1 MQCSAE
7 LSEPALDNQMSEIRY
22 TPGPLAPELPLGSHI
37 SEFSSPCFTAVLS
50 YSLIPA
56 RCWAPQ
62 HWATSRGTE
71 GAQHPAGLSSGWVMS
86 WVDASWSAVKFTE
99 AWVFC
104 QINASWGS
112 YACPEAFFS
121 VHVLL
126 KKKKFYCK
134 FCVHK
139 LMFSFFFLFCP
150 LWLLPSLLS
159 CQESA
164 PLCAEMPNSSQK
176 LTRKDTFSHFLSKCL
191 DTLFL
196 SKRPFCFG
204 KAPIEHLP
212 PFTSLLNLPR
222 NNNAK

>member
-22 TPGPLAPELPLGSHI
+22 TPGPLAPEPPLGSHI

-71 GAQHPAGLSSGWVMS
+71 GAQHPAELSSGWVMS

-126 KKKKFYCK
+126 KKKKNSTVSFVFINWCSP
-134 FCVHK
+134 
-139 LMFSFFFLFCP
+139 FSSSFALSDFCP
-150 LWLLPSLLS
+150 HS
-159 CQESA
+159 SA
-164 PLCAEMPNSSQK
+164 AKKVPLCV
-176 LTRKDTFSHFLSKCL
+176 RKCPTVHRS
-191 DTLFL
+191 
-196 SKRPFCFG
+196 
-204 KAPIEHLP
+204 
-212 PFTSLLNLPR
+212 
-222 NNNAK
+222 